1 MKCVRKV
8 SQVDSFVKGF
18 EQKSWWVG
26 LDVHRRSY
34 AVALRRADGQMHTW
48 TSAPDPNAL
57 LSTFERC
64 GIRPCLVVHEAGP
77 TGYHLARVLSQAGI
91 EVRIG
96 APSRIPRPVSPGAKS
111 DRLDCQRLAEYAA
124 RDMISGIAIP
134 TNEEEM
140 LRALVRRRQ
149 KLTDA
154 IRTCKQRIRAL
165 LLYHDNAQGLDLPSW
180 RTAHVEML
188 FTLELPLVLRALLES
203 HFEEIRNHASNR
215 TKIDQQIGAM
225 LRAHPEWDERLHMF
239 MTVPGIGPRA
249 ATTFLAEIFQPERF
263 TRGDEVGSYL
273 GLAPMVH
280 HSGEK
285 TPPGRLRPVGQKRL
299 RTLLVEAA
307 WRARTM
313 DPGLELIY
321 NRVLSRSAQ
330 PQKAI
335 VAVARRLGIILWRI
349 ALERRPY
356 YPMPTTEA
364 AHR

>member
-8 SQVDSFVKGF
+8 SQVESFVKGF
-18 EQKSWWVG
+18 EEKSWWVG

-34 AVALRRADGQMHTW
+34 AVALRRADGQIHTW
-48 TSAPDPNAL
+48 TSAPDPQAL
-57 LSTFERC
+57 LTTFQRC
-64 GIRPCLVVHEAGP
+64 GIHPSLVVHEAGP
-77 TGYHLARVLSQAGI
+77 TGYQLARVLGRAGI

-124 RDMISGIAIP
+124 RDMITGIAVP
-134 TNEEEM
+134 SNDEEM

-149 KLTDA
+149 KLTDQ
-154 IRTCKQRIRAL
+154 IRACKQRIRAVL
-165 LLYHDNAQGLDLPSW
+165 LFHDDAQGLELPSW
-180 RTAHVEML
+180 RAVHVEML
-188 FTLELPLVLRALLES
+188 FALELPFALRALLKS
-203 HFEEIRNHASNR
+203 YFVEIGNHENNR
-215 TKIDQQIGAM
+215 TDIDQQIGAM
-225 LRAHPEWDERLHMF
+225 LQAHPDWDDRLRML

-263 TRGDEVGSYL
+263 NRSEEISSYL

-299 RTLLVEAA
+299 RTMLVEAA
-307 WRARTM
+307 WRARAS
-313 DPGLELIY
+313 DPWLGSIY
-321 NRVLSRSAQ
+321 SHVLSRNGQ
-330 PQKAI
+330 TQKAV

-356 YPMPTTEA
+356 YPMPTREA
-364 AHR
+364 V

>member
-18 EQKSWWVG
+18 EEKSWWVG

-34 AVALRRADGQMHTW
+34 AVALRRADGQIHTW
-48 TSAPDPNAL
+48 TSTPDPKAL
-57 LSTFERC
+57 LTTFQRC
-64 GIRPCLVVHEAGP
+64 GIQPVLVVHEAGP
-77 TGYHLARVLSQAGI
+77 TGYYLARTLGKAGI

-149 KLTDA
+149 KLTDE

-180 RTAHVEML
+180 REAHVQML
-188 FTLELPLVLRALLES
+188 FALELPVALRALLES
-203 HFEEIRNHASNR
+203 HFVEIGNHETIRAN
-215 TKIDQQIGAM
+215 IDQQIEAV
-225 LRAHPEWDERLHMF
+225 LHAHPEWEERLRMF
-239 MTVPGIGPRA
+239 TTVPGIGPRA
-249 ATTFLAEIFQPERF
+249 ATTFLSEIFQPERF
-263 TRGDEVGSYL
+263 TRGEEISSYL

-307 WRARTM
+307 WRARGI
-313 DPGLELIY
+313 DPGLESIY
-321 NRVLSRSAQ
+321 NRVLSRTGQ
-330 PQKAI
+330 TQKAV

-349 ALERRPY
+349 ALERRSY
-356 YPMPTTEA
+356 YPMPIAEA
-364 AHR
+364 AKQ